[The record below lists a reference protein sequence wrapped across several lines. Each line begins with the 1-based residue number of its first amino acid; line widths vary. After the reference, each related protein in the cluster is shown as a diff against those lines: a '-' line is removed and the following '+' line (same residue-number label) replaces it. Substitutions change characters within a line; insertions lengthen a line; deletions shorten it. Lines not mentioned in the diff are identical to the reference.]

1 VAQAPPGDM
10 LEVLDRL
17 SEGEEVF
24 LAPALLASSA
34 PR

>member
-1 VAQAPPGDM
+1 M

-24 LAPALLASSA
+24 LAPALLAWMLT
-34 PR
+34 RG